1 MISDGEFIVLIPF
14 VKKDKQKSVD
24 VRASETSVR
33 NAHQCSTSSSNKRKE
48 ADRRNFDILFD
59 EVLNML
65 CYMMMM
71 SLMIILHLFRERR
84 GI

>member
-14 VKKDKQKSVD
+14 AKKDKQKSVD
-24 VRASETSVR
+24 VRASETSFQ
-33 NAHQCSTSSSNKRKE
+33 NAHQCSTSSSDKRNK

-65 CYMMMM
+65 CDDDE
-71 SLMIILHLFRERR
+71 LDDNCAFI
-84 GI
+84 